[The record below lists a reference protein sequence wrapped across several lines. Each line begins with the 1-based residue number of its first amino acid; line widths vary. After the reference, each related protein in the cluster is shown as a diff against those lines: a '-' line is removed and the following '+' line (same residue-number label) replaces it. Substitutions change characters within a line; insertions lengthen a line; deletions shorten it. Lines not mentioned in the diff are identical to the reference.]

1 MPVYPLCRDIGNTK
15 IYLDTGGKD
24 MTDKSSATKNG
35 RIVFDVDA
43 VKDHFR
49 IWLTERAERLRNDNA
64 DTPPVREGRLAAVM
78 DALDGHLSDMD
89 SSPDSIRDD
98 PFSEGYGLEARA
110 ILKLVEYREDPNP
123 VTLAVDFDN
132 TLARSVSSYP
142 DIGEE
147 IPEAFRWL
155 SIWLD
160 KGVRLILWTMRTGDG
175 LSDALSFCAARGIS
189 FWGVNE
195 NPAQA
200 IYPHP
205 ASRKCFSNFLID
217 DTAIGC
223 PLDDQGAVDWSVMGP
238 LADKVLDA
246 RLTRA

>member
-1 MPVYPLCRDIGNTK
+1 
-15 IYLDTGGKD
+15 
-24 MTDKSSATKNG
+24 MTDKSSATKTG

-110 ILKLVEYREDPNP
+110 IIKLVEYREDPNP

-238 LADKVLDA
+238 LADQVLTA
-246 RLTRA
+246 RLTRV

>member
-1 MPVYPLCRDIGNTK
+1 
-15 IYLDTGGKD
+15 
-24 MTDKSSATKNG
+24 MTDKSSATKTG

-89 SSPDSIRDD
+89 SAPDSIRDD

-195 NPAQA
+195 NPSQA

-238 LADKVLDA
+238 LADKVLTA
-246 RLTRA
+246 RLTRV

>member
-1 MPVYPLCRDIGNTK
+1 MN
-15 IYLDTGGKD
+15 
-24 MTDKSSATKNG
+24 DKSSAISKG

-43 VKDHFR
+43 VQDHFR
-49 IWLTERAERLRNDNA
+49 IWLTERAERLRDDNA

-89 SSPDSIRDD
+89 AEPDSMRND

-110 ILKLVEYREDPNP
+110 ILKLVEYRQDPNP

-155 SIWLD
+155 SSWRD

-175 LSDALSFCAARGIS
+175 LSDALSFCAARGVS

-223 PLDDQGAVDWSVMGP
+223 PLDDRGAVDWSVMGP
-238 LADKVLDA
+238 LADRVLNA
-246 RLTRA
+246 RLGRV

>member
-1 MPVYPLCRDIGNTK
+1 MN
-15 IYLDTGGKD
+15 
-24 MTDKSSATKNG
+24 DKSSATKTG

-49 IWLTERAERLRNDNA
+49 IWLTERAKNLRNDIA
-64 DTPPVREGRLAAVM
+64 DTPPVREGRLAAVI
-78 DALDGHLSDMD
+78 DALDGHLYDMD

-238 LADKVLDA
+238 LADKVLTA

>member
-1 MPVYPLCRDIGNTK
+1 
-15 IYLDTGGKD
+15 
-24 MTDKSSATKNG
+24 MTDKSSANSTG

-49 IWLTERAERLRNDNA
+49 IWLTERAKNLRNDIA
-64 DTPPVREGRLAAVM
+64 DTPPVREGRLAAVI
-78 DALDGHLSDMD
+78 DALDGHLYDMD

-238 LADKVLDA
+238 LADKALTA
-246 RLTRA
+246 RLARG

>member
-1 MPVYPLCRDIGNTK
+1 
-15 IYLDTGGKD
+15 
-24 MTDKSSATKNG
+24 MTDKSSATKTG

-205 ASRKCFSNFLID
+205 ASRKCFSHFLID

-238 LADKVLDA
+238 LADKVLTA
-246 RLTRA
+246 RLTRV

>member
-1 MPVYPLCRDIGNTK
+1 MI
-15 IYLDTGGKD
+15 
-24 MTDKSSATKNG
+24 DKSSATKNG

-49 IWLTERAERLRNDNA
+49 IWLTERAKNLRNDIA
-64 DTPPVREGRLAAVM
+64 DTPPVREGRLAAVI
-78 DALDGHLSDMD
+78 DALDGHLYDMD

-238 LADKVLDA
+238 LADKVLTA
-246 RLTRA
+246 RLTRV

>member
-1 MPVYPLCRDIGNTK
+1 
-15 IYLDTGGKD
+15 
-24 MTDKSSATKNG
+24 MTDKSSATKTG

-110 ILKLVEYREDPNP
+110 IIKLVEYREDPNP

-142 DIGEE
+142 EIGEE

-238 LADKVLDA
+238 LADKVLTA
-246 RLTRA
+246 RLTRV

>member
-1 MPVYPLCRDIGNTK
+1 
-15 IYLDTGGKD
+15 
-24 MTDKSSATKNG
+24 MTDKSSATKTG

-49 IWLTERAERLRNDNA
+49 IWLTERAKNLRNDIA
-64 DTPPVREGRLAAVM
+64 DTPPVREGRLAAVI
-78 DALDGHLSDMD
+78 DALDGHLYDMD

-238 LADKVLDA
+238 LADKVLTA

>member
-1 MPVYPLCRDIGNTK
+1 MI
-15 IYLDTGGKD
+15 
-24 MTDKSSATKNG
+24 DKSSATKNG

-49 IWLTERAERLRNDNA
+49 IWLTERAKNLRNDIA
-64 DTPPVREGRLAAVM
+64 DTPPVREGRLAAVI
-78 DALDGHLSDMD
+78 DALDGHLYDMD

-98 PFSEGYGLEARA
+98 PFSEGYGLEART

-238 LADKVLDA
+238 LADKVLTA